1 MVLIARAICQSAKI
15 FIMDE
20 PAANLDYANHQFLME
35 VISGLANQGY
45 CIIMSTHSPEHPF
58 SVGNK
63 VLLMKSGK
71 VMGFGSPKEIIT
83 SETLQSVYDIEM
95 DVITTHDRYGRE
107 RTICLPVN
115 SSAKTVHE
123 K

>member
-1 MVLIARAICQSAKI
+1 MVRAIMHGCSGAMGQVI
-15 FIMDE
+15 T
-20 PAANLDYANHQFLME
+20 NLVKDDSE
-35 VISGLANQGY
+35 
-45 CIIMSTHSPEHPF
+45 
-58 SVGNK
+58 
-63 VLLMKSGK
+63 SGK

-115 SSAKTVHE
+115 SSPKAF
-123 K
+123 

>member
-1 MVLIARAICQSAKI
+1 
-15 FIMDE
+15 
-20 PAANLDYANHQFLME
+20 
-35 VISGLANQGY
+35 
-45 CIIMSTHSPEHPF
+45 
-58 SVGNK
+58 
-63 VLLMKSGK
+63 MKSGK

-115 SSAKTVHE
+115 SSPKAF
-123 K
+123 

>member
-1 MVLIARAICQSAKI
+1 
-15 FIMDE
+15 
-20 PAANLDYANHQFLME
+20 
-35 VISGLANQGY
+35 
-45 CIIMSTHSPEHPF
+45 MSTHSPEHPF

-95 DVITTHDRYGRE
+95 DVITTYDRYGRE

-115 SSAKTVHE
+115 SSPKAFQE
-123 K
+123 E